1 MQTETIIFILIISF
15 IVFDF
20 FLDKILDYLNV
31 KHRSTSVPEEA
42 KDFYNE
48 EKYKKAQQYSK
59 DKLRLS
65 WLSSTLSFLIIL
77 TLLFTDSFALL
88 DNYARSFTDNA
99 LWQFI
104 IFFGILGIASDIIG
118 IPFSIYGIFVIEEK
132 YGFNKTT
139 PLRFISDKIKSWLLS
154 IAIAVPLIAVIMWI
168 YESSGSYFWIFVWAV
183 ITAFSIFM
191 SLFYSNL
198 IVPLFNKQTP
208 LQEGELRT
216 AIENFAIK
224 ADFKLQNIFVIDG
237 SKRSTKANA
246 YFTGLGPKKR
256 IVLYDTLIEQHST
269 EELVAVLAH
278 EIGHYKKKHTVSNL
292 FLSIIQTGII
302 LFVFS
307 LVVDNPV
314 LSAALG
320 ATQASFHMGI
330 LAFALIFSPLSTM
343 IGIFSAMLSRKYEYQ
358 ADDFAAANYDWKAL
372 SDALLKLS
380 ANNLSNLT
388 PHPAYVFF
396 NYSHPPV
403 LDRIKAMKNNYV
415 GKN

>member
-1 MQTETIIFILIISF
+1 
-15 IVFDF
+15 
-20 FLDKILDYLNV
+20 
-31 KHRSTSVPEEA
+31 
-42 KDFYNE
+42 
-48 EKYKKAQQYSK
+48 
-59 DKLRLS
+59 
-65 WLSSTLSFLIIL
+65 
-77 TLLFTDSFALL
+77 
-88 DNYARSFTDNA
+88 
-99 LWQFI
+99 
-104 IFFGILGIASDIIG
+104 
-118 IPFSIYGIFVIEEK
+118 
-132 YGFNKTT
+132 
-139 PLRFISDKIKSWLLS
+139 
-154 IAIAVPLIAVIMWI
+154 
-168 YESSGSYFWIFVWAV
+168 
-183 ITAFSIFM
+183 
-191 SLFYSNL
+191 
-198 IVPLFNKQTP
+198 
-208 LQEGELRT
+208 LRT

-256 IVLYDTLIEQHST
+256 IVLYDTLIEQHTT